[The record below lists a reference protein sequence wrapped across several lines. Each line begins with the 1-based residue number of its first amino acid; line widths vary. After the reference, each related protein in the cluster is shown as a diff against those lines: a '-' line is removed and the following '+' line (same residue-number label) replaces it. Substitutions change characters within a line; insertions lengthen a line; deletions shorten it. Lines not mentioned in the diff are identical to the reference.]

1 MLTEARDG
9 KVFVADGISALEE
22 GNSRMVISATDGM
35 MDESIYV
42 QSGCIQPAS
51 WIMSQAAASSRGMVR
66 IPQARE
72 VEYILLNIEVLGGA
86 ARLRR

>member
-1 MLTEARDG
+1 VLTEARDG
-9 KVFVADGISALEE
+9 EVFVADGISALEE

-51 WIMSQAAASSRGMVR
+51 WIMSQAAASRGMVR

-72 VEYILLNIEVLGGA
+72 VEYILLTIEVLGGA
-86 ARLRR
+86 VRLRR

>member
-1 MLTEARDG
+1 VLTEARDG
-9 KVFVADGISALEE
+9 EVFVADGISALEE

-51 WIMSQAAASSRGMVR
+51 WIMSQAAASRGMVR

-86 ARLRR
+86 VRLRR

>member
-9 KVFVADGISALEE
+9 EVFVADGISALEE

-51 WIMSQAAASSRGMVR
+51 WIMSQAAASRGMVR

-86 ARLRR
+86 VRLRR